1 MRRGFEFPILRNLYG
16 PTGYNAQIKYL
27 LTVCK
32 INRTVAQFNEQT
44 QQNEYV
50 PLHSVG
56 GSKLA
61 RKTHV
66 DMMNKVQIDMYA
78 AGLHK
83 QGSQAVMRYTALELK
98 DHFTMMNL
106 AFGQEPYKVNKKLK
120 VI

>member
-1 MRRGFEFPILRNLYG
+1 
-16 PTGYNAQIKYL
+16 
-27 LTVCK
+27 
-32 INRTVAQFNEQT
+32 
-44 QQNEYV
+44 
-50 PLHSVG
+50 
-56 GSKLA
+56 
-61 RKTHV
+61 
-66 DMMNKVQIDMYA
+66 MMNKVQIDMYA